1 MCDAIRFPCSSV
13 ERSKGREEAGGTD
26 RSIERGYEEMMCVC
40 VQIGKR
46 LLSSSG
52 CVRFRFRS
60 DVYIAGSSVQV
71 RVA

>member
-1 MCDAIRFPCSSV
+1 MCDAIRFPRSSV

-40 VQIGKR
+40 VQVGKR
-46 LLSSSG
+46 LLSSSS
-52 CVRFRFRS
+52 CEQLWS

-71 RVA
+71 WVT